1 MISRGDIYYADLRPI
16 LQNDKGNAFGP
27 TTIIAPITS
36 QSKNK
41 RLLPT
46 HMSIHYRHLHQNS
59 MILFEQIR
67 TIDKSRLSDYICH
80 MRKEDIN
87 QMDLTLRQFIAEH
100 DDENFVLMIGSHV
113 RIKRRLFEE
122 YLDLNVSIL

>member
-1 MISRGDIYYADLRPI
+1 MISRGDIYYADLGKRYLCEQGGVRPVVI
-16 LQNDKGNAFGP
+16 LQNNKGNAFGP

-36 QSKNK
+36 QSTNK

-46 HMSIHYRHLHQNS
+46 HMLIHYRHLHQNS

-80 MRKEDIN
+80 MRKDDIN
-87 QMDLTLRQFIAEH
+87 QMDLI
-100 DDENFVLMIGSHV
+100 IG
-113 RIKRRLFEE
+113 
-122 YLDLNVSIL
+122 VSLGLKESDFL

>member
-1 MISRGDIYYADLRPI
+1 MISRGDIYYADLGTRYLCEQGGVRPVVI

-41 RLLPT
+41 RFLPT
-46 HMSIHYRHLHQNS
+46 HMLIHYRHLHQNS

-67 TIDKSRLSDYICH
+67 TIDKSRLSNYICH
-80 MRKEDIN
+80 MRKEDIK
-87 QMDLTLRQFIAEH
+87 QMDLI
-100 DDENFVLMIGSHV
+100 IG
-113 RIKRRLFEE
+113 
-122 YLDLNVSIL
+122 VSLGLKGSKSYEL